1 MHASIASVPELPK
14 NDRTPPV
21 DRRDRRQLLGEPHL
35 RLVVEVGAR
44 HVQELLRL
52 LGDRRDDVGMRVA
65 GGVDRDAG
73 GAVEEDVAVDVLDA
87 SRRRRAR

>member
-14 NDRTPPV
+14 NDSTPPV
-21 DRRDRRQLLGEPHL
+21 DRRDRGQLLGQPHL

-52 LGDRRDDVGMRVA
+52 LGDGADDVGVRVA
-65 GGVDRDAG
+65 GGVDGDAG
-73 GAVEEDVAVDVLDA
+73 RAVEEDVAVHVLDHGA
-87 SRRRRAR
+87 RRRAR